1 MGVRVPPSAP
11 IKEIM
16 TIIFWVLLLIFL
28 FTTASLIWLVLLQ
41 EPKQGGLSSGLGG
54 GGASDFMSGRGASGG
69 LVTLTVYGGAAFIV
83 LAIALNLI
91 RL

>member
-1 MGVRVPPSAP
+1 
-11 IKEIM
+11 M
-16 TIIFWVLLLIFL
+16 TIVFWLLLVIFL
-28 FTTASLIWLVLLQ
+28 GIAGLLVAFVLMQ
-41 EPKQGGLSSGLGG
+41 EPKQGGMSSSMGMGG

-69 LVTLTVYGGAAFIV
+69 LVTLTVYGGAAFIT

>member
-1 MGVRVPPSAP
+1 
-11 IKEIM
+11 M
-16 TIIFWVLLLIFL
+16 TIIFWILLRIFVLIA
-28 FTTASLIWLVLLQ
+28 ASLIYFVLLQ
-41 EPKQGGLSSGLGG
+41 EPKQGGLTSTMGG

-69 LVTLTVYGGAAFIV
+69 LVTLTVYGGAAFIL